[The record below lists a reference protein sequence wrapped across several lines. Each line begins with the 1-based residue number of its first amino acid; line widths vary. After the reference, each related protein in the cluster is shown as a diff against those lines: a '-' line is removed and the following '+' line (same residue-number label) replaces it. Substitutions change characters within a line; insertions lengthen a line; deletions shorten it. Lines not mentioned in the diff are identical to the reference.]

1 MHFGEGEMAN
11 KKAGNRFLKFIW
23 RLIPWIAVALLVV
36 MVALL
41 MGRIQDKSAQQKK
54 AKMEAVK
61 ATRPPTRVIALRL
74 QPRLLKDA
82 INLPAEVQPM
92 EDLMVRAEV
101 GGRVM
106 DCPVEEGQAV
116 KEGQVICRI
125 DDRDYRTALSRVQA
139 NYKLAKAEYKR
150 ISILAEKKVTAKS
163 QLDSMEAQL
172 KDLEAQMVAAR
183 LSLTKTAIIA
193 PIRGRLNRQMANP
206 GDFLAKGDPV
216 GQILQTD
223 RVKVKVGVPESDVAA
238 VFDLKTADVIIE
250 ALGGLRVKGR
260 KTFLSLQPSS
270 LARLYDLE
278 LILDNPEGKILPG
291 MFVRVELVK
300 KIIPGAL
307 VVPLYAVITDS
318 GHQFVYVEKE
328 GKAYK
333 RPVELGVT
341 DGWRIQVSRGLQP
354 MENVIV
360 VGHRLLEDGQSID
373 VIKTVN
379 HAKEIVES

>member
-1 MHFGEGEMAN
+1 MYGEGQMAKEKSEN
-11 KKAGNRFLKFIW
+11 KILRFIW
-23 RLIPWIAVALLVV
+23 RLIPWLVVALLVV
-36 MVALL
+36 AVATLL
-41 MGRIQDKSAQQKK
+41 AQVQEESAKQKK
-54 AKMEAVK
+54 AKMEAAK
-61 ATRPPTRVIALRL
+61 ATRPPTRVISLRL

-82 INLPAEVQPM
+82 INLPAEIQPM

-106 DCPVEEGQAV
+106 DCPVEEGQPV

-125 DDRDYRTALSRVQA
+125 DDRDYRSALSRVQA

-150 ISILAEKKVTAKS
+150 ISVLAEKKVTAKS
-163 QLDSMEAQL
+163 QLDNIEAQL
-172 KDLEAQMVAAR
+172 KDLEAQMVSAR

-193 PIRGRLNRQMANP
+193 PIKGRLNRQMANP

-223 RVKVKVGVPESDVAA
+223 KVKVKVGVPESDVAA

-250 ALGGLRVKGR
+250 ALSGLRVKGR

-278 LILDNPEGKILPG
+278 LILDNPDGKILPG

-300 KIIPGAL
+300 KVIPGAL
-307 VVPLYAVITDS
+307 VVPLYAVITEG
-318 GHQFVYVEKE
+318 GHQFVYVEKD

-333 RPVELGVT
+333 RPVELGVAE
-341 DGWRIQVSRGLQP
+341 GWQIQVARGLQP

-360 VGHRLLEDGQSID
+360 VGHRLLEDGQPVD
-373 VIKTVN
+373 VLKTVN
-379 HAKEIVES
+379 HPREIVES